1 MAYFCCCCI
10 LWNKFIIHCVGRWIF
25 IFLRWYHDLR
35 YKFCLMG
42 RSLFLFFFVQIVYNI
57 LNFELFLYRKFC
69 FLLLFFPLYLYVYVS
84 VIINTLSKFLK
95 WRWFTFCGRK
105 KIWLMAPYSIK
116 NCFRFGFC
124 WDFLIRT
131 CEWVYTRNKVFCKYK
146 KRTKKEIQST

>member
-42 RSLFLFFFVQIVYNI
+42 RSLLLFFFVQIVYNI

-69 FLLLFFPLYLYVYVS
+69 FLLLFFPLYLYVSICFSDNKY
-84 VIINTLSKFLK
+84 
-95 WRWFTFCGRK
+95 TF
-105 KIWLMAPYSIK
+105 
-116 NCFRFGFC
+116 
-124 WDFLIRT
+124 
-131 CEWVYTRNKVFCKYK
+131 KVFEMTLVYFLWQKKNMINGTLLYK
-146 KRTKKEIQST
+146 KLFPFWFLLGFLDQDMWVGIYSE